1 MKKKP
6 MEQSQLHTS
15 PGQFATHR
23 RSSGHGER
31 PRPPRFLPVLFT
43 MVVALVLSGC
53 ILQPDTGRTGSVTL
67 RFTSLNASTSRDGF
81 STAGVD
87 GEPLEVNAIGVFLY
101 GPDGRERR
109 SARVDVSG
117 GSATIQLDDIPE
129 GRGYTI
135 VAVKYTNA
143 EGASSPVP
151 LPVAMGESSAFSI
164 SGGRETRVSLSTTGI
179 NQSVFDSRYPD
190 AFRGEPL
197 VGAGAVGG
205 EVIGATA
212 TKIIRNDSGE
222 STPLPE
228 NIQINGIFEGKVFN
242 GDGEAVSIP
251 LLATNQGIFP
261 ATSLPGD
268 FDLALP
274 AGTDIANASLAAG
287 ASNVQEIIAFVAD
300 SACSVDGDDSDEIVW
315 IYSRLGGFGGIGFCE
330 NNDLAITGEE
340 SDWFD
345 AGEDLEDLFDENEN
359 PVRAMGTDGIGVAYL
374 ATGPLGTFRIT
385 EDFENVFD
393 DDDDDD
399 DDRIISEIIAGQS
412 QDGFTFFG
420 VVPPG
425 RSEAVRINRLG
436 VVSPPSSSTNE
447 SNRVIVGT
455 SQGAFWFSGS
465 AIDDFGEGQSN
476 VSGSA
481 VNPISQLAGE
491 RIQEIAVSGTYVA
504 LATSRRVLVL
514 EREGAGFTDV
524 ANYPTRGVVLGD
536 LTRIFIGGQS
546 QSMPELF
553 ISGTAGLTVIPITT
567 EELR

>member
-15 PGQFATHR
+15 PGQSATHR

-31 PRPPRFLPVLFT
+31 PRTPRFRAVLFT

-81 STAGVD
+81 SAAGVD
-87 GEPLEVNAIGVFLY
+87 GEELSVNAIGVFLY

-143 EGASSPVP
+143 EDTSPPVP
-151 LPVAMGESSAFSI
+151 LPEAMGESDSFSI
-164 SGGRETRVSLSTTGI
+164 SGGRETRVSLSTTEIDENPGI
-179 NQSVFDSRYPD
+179 RYPME
-190 AFRGEPL
+190 FRGERL

-205 EVIGATA
+205 EIIGATA
-212 TKIIRNDSGE
+212 TRIIASSNPETITD
-222 STPLPE
+222 LPDG
-228 NIQINGIFEGKVFN
+228 IQINGIFEGKIFD
-242 GDGEAVSIP
+242 GDNNVVSIP

-261 ATSLPGD
+261 VPRSSGNGETGAQ
-268 FDLALP
+268 A
-274 AGTDIANASLAAG
+274 IAAASLASG
-287 ASNVQEIIAFVAD
+287 ASNVQEIIAFVAEE
-300 SACSVDGDDSDEIVW
+300 GDNKEIVW
-315 IYSRLGGFGGIGFCE
+315 IYSRLGGFGGIGFDDNE
-330 NNDLAITGEE
+330 ELANGHEE

-345 AGEDLEDLFDENEN
+345 AGEDLEDLFDANEN
-359 PVRAMGTDGIGVAYL
+359 PVRAMGTDGVGVAYL

-393 DDDDDD
+393 DDDDDNVL
-399 DDRIISEIIAGQS
+399 SEIIAGRS
-412 QDGFTFFG
+412 QEGFTFFG
-420 VVPPG
+420 MVPPG

-465 AIDDFGEGQSN
+465 AIDDLDEGQSN

-481 VNPISQLAGE
+481 VNTIPQLAGE
-491 RIQEIAVSGTYVA
+491 RIQDIAVSGTYVA
-504 LATSRRVLVL
+504 LATPRRVLVL
-514 EREGAGFTDV
+514 ERDGTSFKEV
-524 ANYPTRGVVLGD
+524 ANHPTRGVVLGD
-536 LTRIFIGGQS
+536 ITRIFIGS
-546 QSMPELF
+546 TIEASVTTKYLF
-553 ISGTAGLTVIPITT
+553 ISGTAGLTVIPISAA

>member
-23 RSSGHGER
+23 RSFGHGER

-81 STAGVD
+81 SAAVVG
-87 GEPLEVNAIGVFLY
+87 GEQLPVTAIGVFLY

-135 VAVKYTNA
+135 VAVKYTNP

-164 SGGRETRVSLSTTGI
+164 SGGRETRVLLSTTGI
-179 NQSVFDSRYPD
+179 NQSVFDSRYPME
-190 AFRGEPL
+190 FRGERL

-205 EVIGATA
+205 PGIVGATA
-212 TKIIRNDSGE
+212 TKIVRNDGGE
-222 STPLPE
+222 STSLPD
-228 NIQINGIFEGKVFN
+228 NIQINGIFEGKVFGSN
-242 GDGEAVSIP
+242 NVVSIP

-261 ATSLPGD
+261 ATPLPNGSPSAD
-268 FDLALP
+268 
-274 AGTDIANASLAAG
+274 DIAEASFDAG
-287 ASNVQEIIAFVAD
+287 ASNVQEIIAFVAEEG
-300 SACSVDGDDSDEIVW
+300 GDEEIVW
-315 IYSRLGGFGGIGFCE
+315 VYSRLGGFGGIGFGDNGE
-330 NNDLAITGEE
+330 LANGQNGSE
-340 SDWFD
+340 WFD
-345 AGEDLEDLFDENEN
+345 AGEDEDNKGLFNDNEN
-359 PVRAMGTDGIGVAYL
+359 PVRAMGTDGSNEAYL

-385 EDFENVFD
+385 GDFENVFD

-399 DDRIISEIIAGQS
+399 SIISEIIAGRS
-412 QDGFTFFG
+412 REGFTSFG

-425 RSEAVRINRLG
+425 QSSAVRINRLG
-436 VVSPPSSSTNE
+436 VVSPPSDTDE
-447 SNRVIVGT
+447 SNRVILGT

-465 AIDDFGEGQSN
+465 AIDSFGEGQSN

-481 VNPISQLAGE
+481 VNTISQLAGE
-491 RIQEIAVSGTYVA
+491 RIQDIAVSGMYVA

-514 EREGAGFTDV
+514 KRVGAGFTEV
-524 ANYPTRGVVLGD
+524 AKYPTRGVVLGD
-536 LTRIFIGGQS
+536 LTRIFIGSTSEGG
-546 QSMPELF
+546 ETKDLF
-553 ISGTAGLTVIPITT
+553 ISGTAGLTVIPIAG
-567 EELR
+567 ER

>member
-23 RSSGHGER
+23 RSFGHGER
-31 PRPPRFLPVLFT
+31 PRPPRFRPVLFT

-81 STAGVD
+81 SAAVVD
-87 GEPLEVNAIGVFLY
+87 APPIDSVGVFLY

-135 VAVKYTNA
+135 IAVKYTNF
-143 EGASSPVP
+143 EGTSSPVP
-151 LPVAMGESSAFSI
+151 LPVAMGESDSFSI
-164 SGGRETRVSLSTTGI
+164 SGGRETRVLLSTTGI
-179 NQSVFDSRYPD
+179 NQSVFDSRYPME
-190 AFRGEPL
+190 FRGERL

-205 EVIGATA
+205 EIIGATA
-212 TKIIRNDSGE
+212 TGIIAPNTE
-222 STPLPE
+222 IITPLPPG
-228 NIQINGIFEGKVFN
+228 IQINGIFEGKVFD
-242 GDGEAVSIP
+242 GDDVVSIP

-261 ATSLPGD
+261 VPRSSENGEIGGAQAIAT
-268 FDLALP
+268 
-274 AGTDIANASLAAG
+274 ASLAAG
-287 ASNVQEIIAFVAD
+287 ASNVQEIIAFVAEEG
-300 SACSVDGDDSDEIVW
+300 GDEEIVW
-315 IYSRLGGFGGIGFCE
+315 VYSRLGGFGGIGFGDNGE
-330 NNDLAITGEE
+330 LANGQDGSE
-340 SDWFD
+340 WFD

-399 DDRIISEIIAGQS
+399 RIISEIIAGRS
-412 QDGFTFFG
+412 QEGFTFFG

-436 VVSPPSSSTNE
+436 VVSPPSSSSNE
-447 SNRVIVGT
+447 SNRVILGT

-465 AIDDFGEGQSN
+465 AIIDEGQSN

-481 VNPISQLAGE
+481 VNTIPQLAGE
-491 RIQEIAVSGTYVA
+491 RIQDIAVSGMYVA

-514 EREGAGFTDV
+514 RRDGAGFTEV
-524 ANYPTRGVVLGD
+524 AKYPTRGVVLGD